1 MARIVNKVKL
11 AIFRLQDSDVHVK
24 SAGLVFCEVPTIQ
37 EPGSGYVTIIIIII
51 IIIIIKIII
60 KIGTIELITTIY
72 LRNDVHSQFLLIRT
86 TESRHRSLKN
96 NQERFN

>member
-1 MARIVNKVKL
+1 MAGIVNKVKL
-11 AIFRLQDSDVHVK
+11 AIFRLQDSNVHVK

-37 EPGSGYVTIIIIII
+37 EPGSGYVTIFII

>member
-1 MARIVNKVKL
+1 MAGIVNKVKL
-11 AIFRLQDSDVHVK
+11 AIFRLQDSNVHVK
-24 SAGLVFCEVPTIQ
+24 GAGLVFCEVPTIQ
-37 EPGSGYVTIIIIII
+37 EPGSGYVTIFIT
-51 IIIIIKIII
+51 IIIKIIF

>member
-11 AIFRLQDSDVHVK
+11 AIFRLQDSNVHVK

-37 EPGSGYVTIIIIII
+37 EPGSGYVTIIIII

>member
-1 MARIVNKVKL
+1 MAGIVNKVKL
-11 AIFRLQDSDVHVK
+11 AIFRLQDSNVHVK

-37 EPGSGYVTIIIIII
+37 EPGSGYVTII

>member
-1 MARIVNKVKL
+1 MAGIVNKVKL
-11 AIFRLQDSDVHVK
+11 AIFRLQDSNVHVK
-24 SAGLVFCEVPTIQ
+24 DAGLVFCEVPTIQ
-37 EPGSGYVTIIIIII
+37 EPGSGYVTII

>member
-1 MARIVNKVKL
+1 MAGIVNKVKL
-11 AIFRLQDSDVHVK
+11 AIFRLQDSNVHVK

-51 IIIIIKIII
+51 III

>member
-11 AIFRLQDSDVHVK
+11 AIFRLQDSNVHVK

-37 EPGSGYVTIIIIII
+37 EPGSGYVTIIII

>member
-1 MARIVNKVKL
+1 MAGIVNKVKL
-11 AIFRLQDSDVHVK
+11 AIFRLQDSNVHVK
-24 SAGLVFCEVPTIQ
+24 DAGLVFCEVPTIQ
-37 EPGSGYVTIIIIII
+37 EPGSGYVTIII

-86 TESRHRSLKN
+86 TESRYRSLKN

>member
-1 MARIVNKVKL
+1 MAGIVNKVKL
-11 AIFRLQDSDVHVK
+11 AIFRLQDSNVHVK

-37 EPGSGYVTIIIIII
+37 EPGSGYVTIIIII

-86 TESRHRSLKN
+86 TEPRHRSLKN

>member
-1 MARIVNKVKL
+1 MNKVKL
-11 AIFRLQDSDVHVK
+11 AIFRLQDSNVHVK
-24 SAGLVFCEVPTIQ
+24 SAGLVICEVPTIQ
-37 EPGSGYVTIIIIII
+37 EPGSGYVTIII

>member
-1 MARIVNKVKL
+1 MAGIVNKVKL
-11 AIFRLQDSDVHVK
+11 AIFRLQDSNVHVK

-37 EPGSGYVTIIIIII
+37 EPGSGYVTIII

>member
-1 MARIVNKVKL
+1 MAGIVNKVKL
-11 AIFRLQDSDVHVK
+11 AIFRLQDSNVHVK

-37 EPGSGYVTIIIIII
+37 EPGSGYVTIIII

>member
-1 MARIVNKVKL
+1 MAGIVNKVKL
-11 AIFRLQDSDVHVK
+11 AIFRLQDSNVHVK

-37 EPGSGYVTIIIIII
+37 EPGSGYVTIIIII